1 MMPKKQHDIIF
12 LKDQR
17 KKDTVGES
25 SNENKAGRSTNGK
38 LLMTN
43 DYFIYYK

>member
-12 LKDQR
+12 LIDQR
-17 KKDTVGES
+17 KKDNVGES
-25 SNENKAGRSTNGK
+25 SNVDKAGRSTNGK

-43 DYFIYYK
+43 DYFMYL